1 MKQWK
6 RYKSYI
12 LPYKSAFILGPLMMV
27 TEVLGEI
34 LLPKFMSMIINHGV
48 AQKDGGYILKMGL
61 VMAITSFLMA
71 AGGILGAYFAAKAS
85 ISFTSDLRRDLF
97 ARVQQF
103 SFKNIDTFSTGSL
116 VTRLTNDIQQVQN
129 LIMMGLRMM
138 LRAPGMFLGAL
149 VMAFWMNADLA
160 AVILVVIPL
169 LTAAIVWI
177 LRTAYPRF
185 TAMQKALDTLN
196 SGIQEVLTLGADGEL
211 LCTADVLY
219 VNGEEVERAVLSET
233 VTRAPVAEII
243 AIGTGV
249 DGEASAPDAMPVIA
263 DGYITLPTGEVL
275 TYSDTATI
283 RATAYTHT
291 DAGCDMTTY
300 TGTTVHKGTVAVD
313 PRYIPY
319 GTRMFIV
326 SNDGAYVYGI
336 SVAEDCGGDI
346 KGDRMDL
353 YFPPFD
359 ECIQFGRRVCTI
371 YFLD

>member
-138 LRAPGMFLGAL
+138 LRAPGTGSCHPGGDSAS
-149 VMAFWMNADLA
+149 DGGD
-160 AVILVVIPL
+160 
-169 LTAAIVWI
+169 
-177 LRTAYPRF
+177 R
-185 TAMQKALDTLN
+185 LDPT
-196 SGIQEVLTLGADGEL
+196 D
-211 LCTADVLY
+211 C
-219 VNGEEVERAVLSET
+219 
-233 VTRAPVAEII
+233 
-243 AIGTGV
+243 
-249 DGEASAPDAMPVIA
+249 
-263 DGYITLPTGEVL
+263 LP
-275 TYSDTATI
+275 A
-283 RATAYTHT
+283 
-291 DAGCDMTTY
+291 
-300 TGTTVHKGTVAVD
+300 
-313 PRYIPY
+313 
-319 GTRMFIV
+319 
-326 SNDGAYVYGI
+326 VYGH
-336 SVAEDCGGDI
+336 AESAG
-346 KGDRMDL
+346 
-353 YFPPFD
+353 YA
-359 ECIQFGRRVCTI
+359 Q
-371 YFLD
+371 